1 MEGTFLNSFSSGMCW
16 FYPLHFSQAFAP
28 WSATGLVSLAS
39 RNRPKF
45 SFTQKFQDHST
56 FSGGVPQSLAN
67 RDGRRA
73 TCDTISN
80 TICYTL
86 DSWLLDARRSVICM
100 VVRVKVTYG
109 LSITLNSP
117 SEHPDAEADEHGV
130 CVHVKSYTVVAT
142 PARVPRWYTMFAP
155 STGSAAKIFVFT
167 TWARYAPRG
176 WWGDFQT
183 RSLRGK
189 SIAILYLEQI
199 ENFCTRRSNIISLH
213 REARP

>member
-1 MEGTFLNSFSSGMCW
+1 MCCFL
-16 FYPLHFSQAFAP
+16 PLHFSQAFAP

-45 SFTQKFQDHST
+45 SFTRKVIHHSP
-56 FSGGVPQSLAN
+56 FSGGVLQSLAN

-73 TCDTISN
+73 LRDTISN

-86 DSWLLDARRSVICM
+86 DSWLLDARKSVFCIW
-100 VVRVKVTYG
+100 VRVKVTYG

-142 PARVPRWYTMFAP
+142 PARVPLWHTMFAP
-155 STGSAAKIFVFT
+155 STGSAPNIFVFT

-176 WWGDFQT
+176 W
-183 RSLRGK
+183 
-189 SIAILYLEQI
+189 
-199 ENFCTRRSNIISLH
+199 
-213 REARP
+213 

>member
-1 MEGTFLNSFSSGMCW
+1 VLIPPSAFSPGVR
-16 FYPLHFSQAFAP
+16 P
-28 WSATGLVSLAS
+28 LVSHRACQPGLS
-39 RNRPKF
+39 KPSEIFFHPK
-45 SFTQKFQDHST
+45 SETLYSP
-56 FSGGVPQSLAN
+56 FSGGVLQSLAN

-73 TCDTISN
+73 LRDTISD

-142 PARVPRWYTMFAP
+142 PARVPLWYTMFAP

-176 WWGDFQT
+176 W
-183 RSLRGK
+183 
-189 SIAILYLEQI
+189 
-199 ENFCTRRSNIISLH
+199 
-213 REARP
+213 